1 MGRYAILNQVDRE
14 GLDVKVTTEER
25 HEEGEE
31 ASHDDIGGRVFKF
44 LEVAAAGMIQKHQR
58 HKERSQWAAGS

>member
-1 MGRYAILNQVDRE
+1 MGRYMILNQVGRE

-25 HEEGEE
+25 HEGEE
-31 ASHDDIGGRVFKF
+31 ASHDDICGRVFKF
-44 LEVAAAGMIQKHQR
+44 LEVEAAGMIQKHQR